1 MKALFN
7 FHFHNRNTFAKIVF
21 GYFLVLLIYR
31 YYSSSFLIFAVGQP
45 VKGPDLDYAFWL
57 SHLTGFPHF
66 IIQHYW
72 ASLFID
78 SGVVIFAL
86 ACFFSNKHRA
96 VFCTLLLL
104 FFFVQ
109 RMTLESYACT
119 HSKSMSTV
127 FIALL
132 PFCFKKD
139 VTFSLVAEFSRYFL
153 IYVLVASAFYKFYNG
168 GLSDPSNFATV
179 LVNQHSDLAILN
191 PSHICYKVASFLIA
205 RPAVAG
211 TSYVLLF
218 LIQAIFIIGFFTKK
232 YDRFLFIALFIFAVM
247 TYFIMRIYNLDITIL
262 GLYLLLFTSKKT
274 EP

>member
-1 MKALFN
+1 MKAIFN
-7 FHFHNRNTFAKIVF
+7 FYIRNRNTFAKIVF

-31 YYSSSFLIFAVGQP
+31 YYSSTFLIFAVGQP
-45 VKGPDLDYAFWL
+45 MKGPELDYAFWL

-66 IIQHYW
+66 IIQHDW
-72 ASLFID
+72 TSLLID

-86 ACFFSNKHRA
+86 ACFLSDKYRN
-96 VFCTLLLL
+96 VFCMLLML

-109 RMTLESYACT
+109 RITLESYACS
-119 HSKSMSTV
+119 HSKSISTV

-132 PFCFKKD
+132 PFYFKKET
-139 VTFSLVAEFSRYFL
+139 TFTLVAEFSRYFL

-191 PSHICYKVASFLIA
+191 PTHICYKIASFLIA
-205 RPAVAG
+205 RPAIAG
-211 TSYVLLF
+211 ISYVLLF
-218 LIQAIFIIGFFTKK
+218 LTQAIFIIGFFTKK
-232 YDRFLFIALFIFAVM
+232 YDRLLFIALFIFAVM